1 MPTVNARSMLY
12 SLICPLVLSYSL
24 VCEAGAVMH
33 ERPLPVATELFD
45 FLTAEDL
52 TTITIDQPVYFSK
65 PDGIDVIA
73 ATGIYRILLDEGG
86 RMRLIPI
93 KNNKKKEAFLVQ
105 AVQTNHRDKI
115 PSPVAL
121 YIPDE
126 ENIPHIVLLLPGGNG
141 LEAVGSY
148 SEVRARGTALP
159 LLPLEQVHNA
169 VLEKLSKAKKTTP
182 E

>member
-1 MPTVNARSMLY
+1 MSRLKVRSMFF
-12 SLICPLVLSYSL
+12 SLLCALGLSYIL
-24 VCEAGAVMH
+24 VCDAGAAKH
-33 ERPLPVATELFD
+33 EVLPVATDLFE

-52 TTITIDQPVYFSK
+52 TTVTIDQTVYFSK

-73 ATGIYRILLDEGG
+73 APGIYRILLDERS

-93 KNNKKKEAFLVQ
+93 KNNKKKKAFLVQ
-105 AVQTNHRDKI
+105 AVPTTHRDKI

-121 YIPDE
+121 YIADE

-141 LEAVGSY
+141 HEAVGSF
-148 SEVRARGTALP
+148 SEVRTRGSIP
-159 LLPLEQVHNA
+159 RLLTPDQLHDA
-169 VLEKLSKAKKTTP
+169 VLQKLRKAKNPTP